1 MPTNQGEV
9 GEHLAGKKRDLPS
22 WQGRSELC
30 TKCQKDRSHPALHPG
45 QRLSAPT
52 CPIMSLSP
60 LYIHIH
66 SKLFPSSVDKSFLSA
81 MVSAFLACIP
91 TVHLLTCISSVYIP
105 AACLLLWVSNC
116 ALSGRNERRYWH
128 APCALQLSSLT
139 HLMSDLSSNQVTS
152 MLEPTWENK
161 AYSRMLFKAP
171 LEGAQISCWC
181 VVQSPSQ
188 SNLTAEKY

>member
-1 MPTNQGEV
+1 
-9 GEHLAGKKRDLPS
+9 
-22 WQGRSELC
+22 
-30 TKCQKDRSHPALHPG
+30 
-45 QRLSAPT
+45 
-52 CPIMSLSP
+52 MSLSP

-161 AYSRMLFKAP
+161 ATPECYLKHHWKVLRYPADV
-171 LEGAQISCWC
+171 WC
-181 VVQSPSQ
+181 KVPARATWLQKSIKILCS
-188 SNLTAEKY
+188 